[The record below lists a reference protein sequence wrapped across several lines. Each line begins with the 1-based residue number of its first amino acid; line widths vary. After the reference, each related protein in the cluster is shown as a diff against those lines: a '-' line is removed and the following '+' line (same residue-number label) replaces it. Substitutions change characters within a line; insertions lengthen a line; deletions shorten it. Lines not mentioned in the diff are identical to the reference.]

1 MRFTLFLLVILFSCN
16 PVNRVLN
23 SPKMYRDVRRYVI
36 ANGDCINDTTT
47 IVKDSVV
54 YEKGDFI
61 KIPCPDFV
69 DSSDGIVVRDS
80 IIMFKKHIKTI
91 TKTVYDRGREMALKD
106 SLIIIFRDLDKAH
119 QEDYILRQ
127 EIRKYKHKL
136 LMKTFLLIGIALAL
150 SLWVFRKPIL
160 MLIK

>member
-1 MRFTLFLLVILFSCN
+1 
-16 PVNRVLN
+16 
-23 SPKMYRDVRRYVI
+23 MYREVRQYVI

-47 IVKDSVV
+47 LVRDSVV
-54 YEKGDFI
+54 YEKSDFI

-69 DSSDGIVVRDS
+69 DSSDGIIVRDS

-91 TKTVYDRGREMALKD
+91 TRTVYDRGRELALKD
-106 SLIIIFRDLDKAH
+106 SLISIFKDLDKAH
-119 QEDYILRQ
+119 HEDQILRE
-127 EIRKYKHKL
+127 EIKKYKHKL